1 MNESQGFLRIW
12 VTAAGGTLP
21 VPGVAVRIQNEDG
34 DLLYVL
40 RTGESG
46 LTPTVALSAPP
57 VEDSL
62 QPGTKAYAS
71 YQVSVATEANAA
83 PVPPLSVP
91 IFAGITSLQPITLT
105 PRTNAT
111 EPNAKAPY
119 LLFPKT
125 DDAAVS
131 NAPVPPEPR
140 AMDDIDLPAYG
151 QALPQDGSGR
161 AHT

>member
-21 VPGVAVRIQNEDG
+21 VSGVAVRIQNEDG

-57 VEDSL
+57 AADSL
-62 QPGTKAYAS
+62 TPGSKAYTA
-71 YQVSVATEANAA
+71 YHVSVENNEYT

-91 IFAGITSLQPITLT
+91 IFAGITSLQPITLL
-105 PRTNAT
+105 PRTNVT
-111 EPNAKAPY
+111 ENEARAPY

-125 DDAAVS
+125 GE
-131 NAPVPPEPR
+131 NEPVPSDAS
-140 AMDDIDLPAYG
+140 AMDDMDLPEYG
-151 QALPQDGSGR
+151 QAEQRRRPE
-161 AHT
+161 